1 MKEYKL
7 NIDRKM
13 PSDANIEKH
22 KDFANLLAKLPQTA
36 SPSKV
41 AKPSF
46 LRRYG
51 IYFATATVALIG
63 VGLWLSQPTKNPP
76 ENKIVADSVTQT
88 PINAPKEEE
97 KSLEIATK
105 NAPALPENKTT
116 TSPKVVVEKKK
127 EPEKRVE
134 TATEKAATF
143 EDAGIAS
150 KNQVETAT
158 EKAATPAIEPKVE
171 KPVEVATPA
180 FVTPQKPKGRTLAFK
195 TDVSR
200 FPELSIYQGIQ
211 WEYVGTSAED
221 NPYTNGVLNV
231 KNTWKSVEIQ
241 KKDAT
246 TYFLILKD
254 KEGKT
259 FSFPARPVF
268 KDKDYDEAMKIY
280 QEKMGARE

>member
-116 TSPKVVVEKKK
+116 TSPKVVVEKKNT
-127 EPEKRVE
+127 PEKR
-134 TATEKAATF
+134 
-143 EDAGIAS
+143 
-150 KNQVETAT
+150 VETAT

-180 FVTPQKPKGRTLAFK
+180 FVTPQKPKDRTLAFK